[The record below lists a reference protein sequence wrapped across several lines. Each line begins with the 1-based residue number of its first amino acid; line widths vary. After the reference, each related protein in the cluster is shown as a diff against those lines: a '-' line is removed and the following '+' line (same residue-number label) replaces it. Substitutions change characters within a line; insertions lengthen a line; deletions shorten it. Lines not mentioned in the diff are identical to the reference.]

1 MSDQKKFCI
10 HCKHY
15 KKTTEKWYYKDSAGR
30 LSGCIP
36 PAEIERDKCT
46 RLQEPHIVTKELVG
60 KTLDCHAERE
70 NALRLENFRCG
81 YKGVFWIDNKY

>member
-1 MSDQKKFCI
+1 MDSEKKFCI

-15 KKTTEKWYYKDSAGR
+15 KRITETLYGYAFR
-30 LSGCIP
+30 Q
-36 PAEIERDKCT
+36 EIERDQCT
-46 RLQEPHIVTKELVG
+46 RLQEPHIVTKELIG